1 MHIKQC
7 VMYVLLTP
15 QKYVLLYCLIF
26 TLIRYYK
33 GCVNQKEEPVSSV
46 DSTPISPP
54 ICERLL
60 YYFYR
65 QFASGG
71 NPWAYGGIS
80 C

>member
-1 MHIKQC
+1 MHINS
-7 VMYVLLTP
+7 VLSTYFYTS
-15 QKYVLLYCLIF
+15 KVRTSLLLDFHADKI
-26 TLIRYYK
+26 YK